1 MADFTLTE
9 RPKLTLP
16 YHNIRAQMLIIYRLI
31 GRSEKDPNFLLW
43 YSCQKIRNLNLNIKE
58 TPNEGNSI
66 KYLACT
72 LEKCQGYKRQRS
84 IEKLFQITET
94 KETS

>member
-16 YHNIRAQMLIIYRLI
+16 YHNIMAQMHIIYGMI
-31 GRSEKDPNFLLW
+31 GCSEKEPTFLLW
-43 YSCQKIRNLNLNIKE
+43 YSWQKILNLNLNIKQ